1 LVEAGTWMSYLRR
14 ISTRRLLALCA
25 GVLVVGIATAAIAV
39 AASGGGPTPPPKPL
53 PNAVHDALAAPRVAG
68 ISARIEFTNHLLTSD
83 SIQGSDPLL
92 TGGSGRLWATPGGD
106 LRLELQSDSA
116 RGDSEIVVNGRRF
129 LVYSGDS
136 SRAYRGTLPR
146 ETGKPAGGARSEG
159 PPSVTRI
166 RRALA
171 NLSRHLNV
179 SGATPTD
186 VAGRPAYRV
195 RISPKS
201 HGGLLGGA
209 GLAWDAVHG
218 TPLEAAVYARGSS
231 SPVLELKVTDI
242 SFGSVPS
249 SVFDVAPAPGTKV
262 DNLGTISRSHS
273 SSHQPAQA
281 QVTGSSAVA
290 SKLNFRMRAPDTL
303 AGMPRQGVRLIRGE
317 KSNGALVTYG
327 RGLDGVAVV
336 EYPASQSQAGQT
348 SGRSGELTLPKVTV
362 GGVSADE
369 LQTPLGTVLHFKRD
383 GVEYVVAGSV
393 PRGVAEAAARGL

>member
-1 LVEAGTWMSYLRR
+1 MEAGTWMSYLRR

-25 GVLVVGIATAAIAV
+25 GVLVVGVATAAIAL
-39 AASGGGPTPPPKPL
+39 AATGGGPTPPPKPL

-68 ISARIEFTNHLLTSD
+68 ISARVEFTNHLLTSD
-83 SIQGSDPLL
+83 SVQGSDPLL
-92 TGGSGRLWATPGGD
+92 TGGSGRLWATPDGD
-106 LRLELQSDSA
+106 LRLELQSDSG
-116 RGDSEIVVNGRRF
+116 RGDSEIVVNGRHF
-129 LVYSGDS
+129 LVYSGDTR
-136 SRAYRGTLPR
+136 RAYRGTLPR

-166 RRALA
+166 RGALGK
-171 NLSRHLNV
+171 LGKHLKL
-179 SGATPTD
+179 SGAMPTD

-242 SFGSVPS
+242 SFGSVSS
-249 SVFDVAPAPGTKV
+249 SVFDITPAPGTKV
-262 DNLGTISRSHS
+262 DNLGTITGDHS
-273 SSHQPAQA
+273 SGHQRAHA

-290 SKLNFRMRAPDTL
+290 PKLNFGMRAPNTL
-303 AGMPRQGVRLIRGE
+303 AGMPRQSVRLIRGE

-327 RGLDGVAVV
+327 HGLDGVAVV
-336 EYPASQSQAGQT
+336 EYPASHAAHAKAPAAG
-348 SGRSGELTLPKVTV
+348 GDLTLPKVSL

-393 PRGVAEAAARGL
+393 TRGVAEAAARGL

>member
-1 LVEAGTWMSYLRR
+1 MSYLRR

-25 GVLVVGIATAAIAV
+25 GVLVVGIATAAIAL
-39 AASGGGPTPPPKPL
+39 AATGGGPTPAAKSL
-53 PNAVHDALAAPRVAG
+53 PQAVHDALAAPRVAG

-83 SIQGSDPLL
+83 SVQGSDPLL
-92 TGGSGRLWATPGGD
+92 TGGSGRLWATPDGQ

-136 SRAYRGTLPR
+136 GTAYRGTLPA
-146 ETGKPAGGARSEG
+146 ESGKPAGGARSEG

-171 NLSRHLNV
+171 DLGKHLDL
-179 SGATPTD
+179 SGAMPTD

-195 RISPKS
+195 RVSPKS

-209 GLAWDAVHG
+209 ALAWDAVHG
-218 TPLEAAVYARGSS
+218 LPLEAAVYARGSS

-242 SFGSVPS
+242 SYGSVSS
-249 SVFDVAPAPGTKV
+249 SVFDISPAPGTKV
-262 DNLGTISRSHS
+262 DDLGTISRSRS
-273 SSHQPAQA
+273 SSRQRAPAPL
-281 QVTGSSAVA
+281 TGSSAVA
-290 SKLNFRMRAPDTL
+290 SKLNFRLRAPSTL
-303 AGMPRQGVRLIRGE
+303 AGMRRHGVRLIRGD
-317 KSNGALVTYG
+317 KSDGALVTYG
-327 RGLDGVAVV
+327 RGLGGVALV
-336 EYPASQSQAGQT
+336 EYPASRSQGGEA
-348 SGRSGELTLPKVTV
+348 SKSSGELTLPKVSL

-369 LQTPLGTVLHFKRD
+369 LQTPLGTVLHFKRN
-383 GVEYVVAGSV
+383 GVEYLVAGSV

>member
-1 LVEAGTWMSYLRR
+1 MEAGTWMSYLRR
-14 ISTRRLLALCA
+14 ISTRRLLALSA
-25 GVLVVGIATAAIAV
+25 GVLVVGVATAAIAL
-39 AASGGGPTPPPKPL
+39 AATGGGPTPPPKPL

-83 SIQGSDPLL
+83 SVQGSDPLL
-92 TGGSGRLWATPGGD
+92 TGGSGRLWATPDGD

-116 RGDSEIVVNGRRF
+116 RGDSEIVVNGRHF
-129 LVYSGDS
+129 LVYSGDTR
-136 SRAYRGTLPR
+136 RAYRGTLPR

-166 RRALA
+166 RGALGKLGKHL
-171 NLSRHLNV
+171 NLS
-179 SGATPTD
+179 GAMPTD

-242 SFGSVPS
+242 SFGSVSS
-249 SVFDVAPAPGTKV
+249 SVFDITPAPGTKV
-262 DNLGTISRSHS
+262 DNLGTITGDHS
-273 SSHQPAQA
+273 SGHHRAHA

-290 SKLNFRMRAPDTL
+290 PKLNFRMRAPNTL
-303 AGMPRQGVRLIRGE
+303 AGMPRQSVRLIRGE

-327 RGLDGVAVV
+327 HGLDGVAVV
-336 EYPASQSQAGQT
+336 EI
-348 SGRSGELTLPKVTV
+348 GRAHV
-362 GGVSADE
+362 
-369 LQTPLGTVLHFKRD
+369 
-383 GVEYVVAGSV
+383 
-393 PRGVAEAAARGL
+393 